1 MLSSINSSA
10 IIEKCDDSSKNL
22 LQNRTISL
30 SDWLNLTKSKSKILD
45 LRCIKEQEKRQLKFS
60 SFIPL
65 EYLEKRSFE
74 LPPRHV
80 EFTILLSGNDLDEV
94 ESFLL
99 TQQQNGRRRRKP
111 NPWNV
116 SHVLLDSD
124 EFWSEAHNMGMVS
137 QQALYKESS
146 TKHNIRP
153 QVRLWQPDSMVE
165 NILLPLL
172 VKAKNDINNQRSSSN
187 GSSEVWDL
195 AAGTGRDVAFLA
207 GDLYGTSTDYKLIA
221 IDHRYNAKET
231 KIVNDFFTRYG
242 VGNQISSLKLN
253 LSSWKT
259 LEQAKSSTLVN
270 NQVAA
275 MFCVRFWKPHLVEGI
290 ANSQSISSGIFFA
303 LSHFCKP
310 STGASWNFDHPSEKT
325 VLERNQLFDLFK
337 AQWDIIYDEI
347 ALDSDHGR
355 TMVHF
360 VARRR

>member
-1 MLSSINSSA
+1 MLSSTTSSA
-10 IIEKCDDSSKNL
+10 FIEKCDDSSKNL

-30 SDWLNLTKSKSKILD
+30 PDWLNLTTTNSKSKILD
-45 LRCIKEQEKRQLKFS
+45 LRCNKEQEMRRLKSS

-99 TQQQNGRRRRKP
+99 TQQQNGRRRKKKP
-111 NPWNV
+111 NPWKV

-124 EFWSEAHNMGMVS
+124 DFWSEAQNMGMVF
-137 QQALYKESS
+137 QPS
-146 TKHNIRP
+146 TMHNRRP

-172 VKAKNDINNQRSSSN
+172 VVKAKNDIDNQRSSSN
-187 GSSEVWDL
+187 SSSEVWDL

-207 GDLYGTSTDYKLIA
+207 ESLHVTSMDYKLIA

-231 KIVNDFFTRYG
+231 KIVNDFFDRIVG

-290 ANSQSISSGIFFA
+290 ANSKSISSGVFFA

-310 STGASWNFDHPSEKT
+310 TTGASWNFDHPSEKT